1 MCVSVCVSARTFNVV
16 CLHLWVS
23 LPPFPSF
30 VWLSHLPA
38 PHHLISNFSSHSSP
52 NNSVCCAGSL
62 LPYTFL
68 HATVPSVCLDHLCVP
83 ASNPAHLLPGAL
95 LPTHSPL
102 ANSVPRLSKALSPA
116 SPGLHP
122 SHLSLKHLF
131 PIKP

>member
-68 HATVPSVCLDHLCVP
+68 HAKQFLLCAWITCVCLLATLLIYYLVLSCQPTLPWQTQCLVSPKPCLQPTLDSIP
-83 ASNPAHLLPGAL
+83 ATFLSN
-95 LPTHSPL
+95 TC
-102 ANSVPRLSKALSPA
+102 
-116 SPGLHP
+116 
-122 SHLSLKHLF
+122 F
-131 PIKP
+131 Q